1 MPRDGGRRVSTG
13 VLLSVL
19 ASAMFGALYVL
30 PPLLEPLT
38 GLEIFGWRVVL
49 TAPLITVLLMITRQ
63 WRTVT
68 RMAAQVRARPAT
80 AGILVLAAALLGVQL
95 WLFTWA
101 PAHGHA
107 LEVALGYF
115 LMPLVMVVVG
125 VAAFGERLSRARL
138 AAVLCAAAGV
148 AHELVRVG
156 TLSWSTLLVALGYP
170 AYFVL
175 RRRAGTATTGAMWFE
190 FVILLPV
197 ALVLVLTGP
206 SLAVVPDLAPLLVLL
221 GVLSSA
227 ALVCYVVAS
236 QLLPFSLFGLLSY
249 LEPVLLALVSVA
261 LLGQGIAPD
270 EWWTYVPIWVAVLL
284 LALEGAVQ
292 GYRLRGLRRPR

>member
-1 MPRDGGRRVSTG
+1 MSTG

-49 TAPLITVLLMITRQ
+49 TAPLVTVLLMLTRQ
-63 WRTVT
+63 WRTVAT
-68 RMAAQVRARPAT
+68 MAARVRTRPAT
-80 AGILVLAAALLGVQL
+80 AGVLVLAAALLGVQL

-107 LEVALGYF
+107 LDVALGYF

-125 VAAFGERLSRARL
+125 VVAFGERLSRARL
-138 AAVLCAAAGV
+138 AAVLLAAGGV

-206 SLAVVPDLAPLLVLL
+206 SLAVVPDLAPLLALL

-236 QLLPFSLFGLLSY
+236 QLLSFSLFGLLSY

-270 EWWTYVPIWVAVLL
+270 EWWTYAPIWAAVLL

-292 GYRLRGLRRPR
+292 GSRLRRLRRPR

>member
-1 MPRDGGRRVSTG
+1 MSRG

-30 PPLLEPLT
+30 AARLEPLT
-38 GLEIFGWRVVL
+38 GLEVFAWRVVL
-49 TAPLITVLLMITRQ
+49 TAPLVTVLLLLTRQ
-63 WRTVT
+63 WPAVATT
-68 RMAAQVRARPAT
+68 AAQLRTRPVT
-80 AGILVLAAALLGVQL
+80 ALPVALAAALLGVQL

-125 VAAFGERLSRARL
+125 VAAFGEQLSRWRL
-138 AAVLCAAAGV
+138 AAVVCAAVGV
-148 AHELVRVG
+148 GHELVRVG

-197 ALVLVLTGP
+197 AVALLVTGP
-206 SLAVVPDLAPLLVLL
+206 SLAAVPEKAPVLAAL
-221 GVLSSA
+221 GVLSAA
-227 ALVCYVVAS
+227 ALVCYLVAS
-236 QLLPFSLFGLLSY
+236 QLLSFSLFGLLSY
-249 LEPVLLALVSVA
+249 LEPVLLALVSVT
-261 LLGQGIAPD
+261 LLGQGIAED
-270 EWWTYVPIWVAVLL
+270 QWWTYVPIWAAVLL
-284 LALEGAVQ
+284 LVAEGAVQ
-292 GYRLRGLRRPR
+292 AYRLRGLRRPR

>member
-1 MPRDGGRRVSTG
+1 MSTG

-19 ASAMFGALYVL
+19 ASVMFGVLYVL

-49 TAPLITVLLMITRQ
+49 TAPLLTVLLVLTRQ
-63 WRTVT
+63 WGAVSQLWARI
-68 RMAAQVRARPAT
+68 RARPVVA
-80 AGILVLAAALLGVQL
+80 LNVVLAAGLLGVQL

-148 AHELVRVG
+148 VHELARVG
-156 TLSWSTLLVALGYP
+156 TMSWSTLVVALGYP

-190 FVILLPV
+190 FVILLPG
-197 ALVLVLTGP
+197 ALALVLTGP
-206 SLAVVPDLAPLLVLL
+206 SLAVVPDLAPLLGLL

-249 LEPVLLALVSVA
+249 LEPVLLALVAVTV
-261 LLGQGIAPD
+261 LGQGIAPD

-292 GYRLRGLRRPR
+292 GYRLRRLRPPR

>member
-1 MPRDGGRRVSTG
+1 MSTG
-13 VLLSVL
+13 VLLSAL
-19 ASAMFGALYVL
+19 ASAMFGGLYFL
-30 PPLLEPLT
+30 ASRLDPLT
-38 GLEIFGWRVVL
+38 GLEVFGWRVVL
-49 TAPLITVLLMITRQ
+49 TAPLVTVLLLLTRQ
-63 WRTVT
+63 WGTVT
-68 RMAAQVRARPAT
+68 AMAARVRARPAT
-80 AGILVLAAALLGVQL
+80 AAVLVLAAALLGVQL

-107 LEVALGYF
+107 LQVALGYF

-125 VAAFGERLSRARL
+125 VVAFGERLSRARL
-138 AAVLCAAAGV
+138 AAVLFAAAGV

-156 TLSWSTLLVALGYP
+156 TLSWSTVLVALGYP

-197 ALVLVLTGP
+197 ALVLVVTGP
-206 SLAVVPDLAPLLVLL
+206 SLAVVPDLAPLLGLL

-236 QLLPFSLFGLLSY
+236 QHLSFSLFGLLSY
-249 LEPVLLALVSVA
+249 LEPVLLALVSVT

-284 LALEGAVQ
+284 LALEGAAQ
-292 GYRLRGLRRPR
+292 GYRLRRLRRPR

>member
-1 MPRDGGRRVSTG
+1 MPRG

-19 ASAMFGALYVL
+19 ASAMFGALYFL
-30 PPLLEPLT
+30 PSLLEPLT

-49 TAPLITVLLMITRQ
+49 TAPLITVLLVLTRQ
-63 WRTVT
+63 WCAVT
-68 RMAAQVRARPAT
+68 AMAARVRARPAT
-80 AGILVLAAALLGVQL
+80 AVVLVLAAALLGVQL

-138 AAVLCAAAGV
+138 AAVLFAAVGV

-156 TLSWSTLLVALGYP
+156 TLSWSTVLVALGYP

-190 FVILLPV
+190 FAILLPV
-197 ALVLVLTGP
+197 ALVLVITGP
-206 SLAVVPDLAPLLVLL
+206 SRAAVPDLAPLLVLL

-236 QLLPFSLFGLLSY
+236 QLLSFSLFGLLSY
-249 LEPVLLALVSVA
+249 LEPVLLALVSVT
-261 LLGQGIAPD
+261 LLGQGIARD

-292 GYRLRGLRRPR
+292 GYRLRCLRRAG